1 MGVRDSTDTW
11 RGLVE
16 GLDGLGA
23 DVWLGAACALLISI
37 IVAVMALFQSRT
49 LKQCRRRLD
58 ELEQRDAMRAAR
70 DAGPTIQEFCRQ
82 IMRALGTETPDAVS
96 ARLSE
101 ADPARF
107 ARVLAVYT
115 RAQRRRLVTLYQ
127 QAENLREALSAEES
141 RHTEEQGD
149 KLRDLDQRIE
159 LAARQSAELDAAC
172 TRATGLLD
180 RIKTGPAA
188 VAMNDKL
195 AAAAHLSDLIA
206 EADRKS
212 DGLRLALDRAE
223 SSVSRMTATDS
234 SLSEQLE
241 RRKELME
248 RADCHLGERQLL
260 LVTDILRA
268 EAKQLELDDA
278 IGRLDSTVQSLQQAT
293 DTSGGA
299 APVPSEPEMST
310 N

>member
-1 MGVRDSTDTW
+1 MG
-11 RGLVE
+11 

-23 DVWLGAACALLISI
+23 DAWLGAACAILIST
-37 IVAVMALFQSRT
+37 IVAAMTLLQMQISR
-49 LKQCRRRLD
+49 QFRSRLD
-58 ELEQRDAMRAAR
+58 DLEERDAMRAAR
-70 DAGPTIQEFCRQ
+70 DTGPTIQEFCRQ
-82 IMRALGTETPDAVS
+82 IMCALGTETPDAVS

-141 RHTEEQGD
+141 RHAEEQGD
-149 KLRDLDQRIE
+149 KLHNLDQRIE
-159 LAARQSAELDAAC
+159 QAARQSADLEAAC
-172 TRATGLLD
+172 TRAAGLLD
-180 RIKTGPAA
+180 RIEKCPAA
-188 VAMNDKL
+188 VAVNGKL
-195 AAAAHLSDLIA
+195 DAAARLSELIA

-212 DGLRLALDRAE
+212 DEIRLALDRVE
-223 SSVSRMTATDS
+223 SSVSRMTTTDS

-241 RRKELME
+241 RRKELLE

-278 IGRLDSTVQSLQQAT
+278 IGRLDGTVQSLRQAADAPDEAAAVPT
-293 DTSGGA
+293 EPATSA
-299 APVPSEPEMST
+299 

>member
-1 MGVRDSTDTW
+1 
-11 RGLVE
+11 
-16 GLDGLGA
+16 
-23 DVWLGAACALLISI
+23 
-37 IVAVMALFQSRT
+37 
-49 LKQCRRRLD
+49 
-58 ELEQRDAMRAAR
+58 MRAAR